1 MESPWLIDRYATLC
15 EEADRHADDGWRSLH
30 EDGLKRRYAVD
41 PETLDRFADYL
52 FGGIGF
58 EAVRD

>member
-30 EDGLKRRYAVD
+30 EDGLKLRYAVD

-58 EAVRD
+58 EVVRD